1 MVNKC
6 NLGGYFGFFP
16 HTKKDK
22 ILPVIAFLAGS
33 DTLILVKK
41 TGLHIQNLDKKIG
54 VR

>member
-22 ILPVIAFLAGS
+22 ILPVMTPGYVS
-33 DTLILVKK
+33 GTV
-41 TGLHIQNLDKKIG
+41 
-54 VR
+54 